1 MHGRWGVGRGWSLL
15 SSRKATSVNRKKR
28 ANNFCNLTPFVS
40 FWTNQVSLTIIDVML
55 IGCQTMINCFV
66 FKRRRHANLL
76 AICGQ
81 EFLLFVILVIW
92 KQLIYYFL
100 YKTPNKKH
108 VCMYVCMLC
117 YAMLCRIYP
126 YFKHKLCP
134 HYYAFKTCTQL
145 SDNNLV

>member
-1 MHGRWGVGRGWSLL
+1 
-15 SSRKATSVNRKKR
+15 
-28 ANNFCNLTPFVS
+28 
-40 FWTNQVSLTIIDVML
+40 ML

-117 YAMLCRIYP
+117 YAMLCHIYP

-134 HYYAFKTCTQL
+134 HYYASKTLPLWPFRQTCTQL
-145 SDNNLV
+145 CDNNLLSIPYNLQFLKPYHNPKFFTSILRPVMNCFIFER